1 MSTADGKDRYG
12 RASHPIHVVILDGA
26 LVDVS
31 GDHIG

>member
-1 MSTADGKDRYG
+1 MSRADSKDRYG
-12 RASHPIHVVILDGA
+12 RASHPIYVVILDGA